1 MILRTRVAGILLA
14 VLLVAGVSLGSDGS
28 DSTQKRDVSPSV
40 SLKSAAVVPKAVQAV
55 PAGSVVRPKKIRKT
69 GHTLDLAIDGE
80 GYFQLMPANDSQNQ
94 EIYYTR
100 CGRFQ
105 LDNQGHIV
113 LHAAKRDWILT
124 PSLQVRHESALIEI
138 TNDGLVGVTD
148 INDLEKPGD
157 HQEMVG
163 NIQLICFPAETI
175 LPPCGDGIYRV
186 NRKAA
191 REAGIGSPGVEG
203 RGALRQGC
211 LEESNLDPQEK
222 PDGRQKLQHR
232 AKAIEEPARLLQP
245 AVKPPAAIR
254 DSGQ

>member
-1 MILRTRVAGILLA
+1 MARRTRVVGIMAASLLA
-14 VLLVAGVSLGSDGS
+14 TRAALGSDGS
-28 DSTQKRDVSPSV
+28 DSTQKRDASPSV
-40 SLKSAAVVPKAVQAV
+40 TPKSAAVVAKAVQAV
-55 PAGSVVRPKKIRKT
+55 PPRPIARPTKIRKT
-69 GHTLDLAIDGE
+69 GRALDLAIDGE
-80 GYFQLMPANDSQNQ
+80 GYFQLMRADDPQDLGM
-94 EIYYTR
+94 YVTR
-100 CGRFQ
+100 RGRFQ

-232 AKAIEEPARLLQP
+232 AKAIEEPARLLHP
-245 AVKPPAAIR
+245 AVKPSAAIR

>member
-28 DSTQKRDVSPSV
+28 DSTQKRDASPSV
-40 SLKSAAVVPKAVQAV
+40 TPKSAAVVAKAVQAV
-55 PAGSVVRPKKIRKT
+55 PPRPVARPTKIRKT
-69 GHTLDLAIDGE
+69 GRALDLAIDGE
-80 GYFQLMPANDSQNQ
+80 GYFQLMRADDPQDLGM
-94 EIYYTR
+94 YVTR
-100 CGRFQ
+100 RGRFQ

-124 PSLQVRHESALIEI
+124 PSLQVQHESALIEI

-232 AKAIEEPARLLQP
+232 AKAIEEPARLLHP
-245 AVKPPAAIR
+245 AVKPSAAIR

>member
-1 MILRTRVAGILLA
+1 MARRTRVVGIMVASLLPA
-14 VLLVAGVSLGSDGS
+14 TVALGSDGV
-28 DSTQKRDVSPSV
+28 DSTKKSGAAPSATRT
-40 SLKSAAVVPKAVQAV
+40 SHAAVPRAGQAV
-55 PAGSVVRPKKIRKT
+55 PPRPVVRPKTIRKT
-69 GHTLDLAIDGE
+69 GRALDLAIDGE
-80 GYFQLMPANDSQNQ
+80 GYFQLSPANDSQIR
-94 EIYYTR
+94 EMYVTR

-124 PSLQVRHESALIEI
+124 PSLQVQHESALIEI

-232 AKAIEEPARLLQP
+232 AKAIEEPARLLHP
-245 AVKPPAAIR
+245 AVKPSAAIR